1 MTTTQDAAALAA
13 KAAIRRPW
21 DVAVRILRILG
32 LLAKRAL
39 LDDVTTMA
47 AALSYK
53 TLLGLI
59 PILVVVTLV
68 AKTLMGASF
77 LPTING
83 LIHSMGL
90 DEMSIVPASGPA
102 PAAGAA
108 DAAATG
114 GTAAHASGPGA
125 VQLGTWVESLVQE
138 ASSIDLA
145 TLGWVGVMVT
155 IISAVWLMFSIELS
169 FNRIYRAHRGRSIMR
184 RLVLYWFVLTAAPL
198 LVAAIPLLSSILND
212 ASHLP
217 GIGWLASLAQTLW
230 GVFVLWVLL
239 FLVYMIVPA
248 AKVRASSALLG
259 SFLAAASIIALRGVL
274 AAYFEHAFAM
284 SKLYGSLG
292 LVPVFMFWLYVVW
305 VAVLGGLEISSI
317 AQSVGIRG
325 LAAGDAM
332 DDARFSD
339 PLTLVAVMECACR
352 EWAAGRPVTAATTS
366 VALSIDDR
374 LAHELLEELVRAR
387 LLAHAEDGRF
397 VPTRPPESI
406 GADEVLAAA
415 RRTSAGE
422 QAVPASAL
430 ATRLRSAVDSAARDV
445 PVVSGGA
452 QGTGR

>member
-1 MTTTQDAAALAA
+1 MTTDHVSAAHGA

-21 DVAVRILRILG
+21 DVTVRILRILW

-47 AALSYK
+47 ASLSYK

-83 LIHSMGL
+83 LIQSMGL
-90 DEMSIVPASGPA
+90 DEMSIVPAGGPA

-108 DAAATG
+108 APG
-114 GTAAHASGPGA
+114 GA
-125 VQLGTWVESLVQE
+125 VGITTGTGAVKLGTWVESLVQE

-155 IISAVWLMFSIELS
+155 ILSAVWLMFSIELS
-169 FNRIYRAHRGRSIMR
+169 FNRIYRAHRGRSVMR
-184 RLVLYWFVLTAAPL
+184 RLVLYWFVLTATPL
-198 LVAAIPLLSSILND
+198 LVAAIPLLSSILDD
-212 ASHLP
+212 ASHVR
-217 GIGWLASLAQTLW
+217 GIGWLASIAQTLW

-239 FLVYMIVPA
+239 FLVYMVVPA
-248 AKVRASSALLG
+248 AKVRASSAMLG
-259 SFLAAASIIALRGVL
+259 SFLAAAAIIALRGVL

-325 LAAGDAM
+325 LAAGDAV

-339 PLTLVAVMECACR
+339 PLTLVAVMESACR
-352 EWAAGRPVTAATTS
+352 EWAAGRSVTAATTS

-374 LAHELLEELVRAR
+374 LAHELLEELVCAR
-387 LLAHAEDGRF
+387 LLAHADSGRF

-406 GADEVLAAA
+406 GIDEVLAAA
-415 RRTSAGE
+415 RRSSAGE
-422 QAVPASAL
+422 HAVPASAL
-430 ATRLRSAVDSAARDV
+430 ATRLRAPVDAAARDL
-445 PVVSGGA
+445 PVVSAGA
-452 QGTGR
+452 EGTVR

>member
-1 MTTTQDAAALAA
+1 MTTDHVAAAHGA
-13 KAAIRRPW
+13 KAAILRPW
-21 DVAVRILRILG
+21 DVTVRILRILW
-32 LLAKRAL
+32 LLAKRAM

-108 DAAATG
+108 PAAP
-114 GTAAHASGPGA
+114 GTAAGPGA

-155 IISAVWLMFSIELS
+155 ILSAVWLMFSIELS
-169 FNRIYRAHRGRSIMR
+169 FNRIYRAHRGRSVMR

-198 LVAAIPLLSSILND
+198 LVAAIPLLSSILED
-212 ASHLP
+212 ASHVP

-259 SFLAAASIIALRGVL
+259 SFLAAAAIIALRGVL

-305 VAVLGGLEISSI
+305 VAVLAGLEISSI

-325 LAAGDAM
+325 LAAGDAV

-339 PLTLVAVMECACR
+339 PLTLVAVMESACR
-352 EWAAGRPVTAATTS
+352 EWAEGRPVTAATTS

-374 LAHELLEELVRAR
+374 LAHELLEELVRAK

-415 RRTSAGE
+415 RRSSAGE
-422 QAVPASAL
+422 QAVPASGL
-430 ATRLRSAVDSAARDV
+430 ATRLRAAVDAAARDV
-445 PVVSGGA
+445 PLVARGPAGA
-452 QGTGR
+452 SR

>member
-1 MTTTQDAAALAA
+1 MTTDHVSAAHGA

-21 DVAVRILRILG
+21 DVTVRILRILW

-83 LIHSMGL
+83 LIQSMGL
-90 DEMSIVPASGPA
+90 DEMSIVPAAGPA
-102 PAAGAA
+102 PATGAA
-108 DAAATG
+108 GGAATANG
-114 GTAAHASGPGA
+114 SNA

-155 IISAVWLMFSIELS
+155 ILSAVWLMFSIELS
-169 FNRIYRAHRGRSIMR
+169 FNRIYRAHRGRSVMR
-184 RLVLYWFVLTAAPL
+184 RLVLYWFVLTATPL

-212 ASHLP
+212 ASHVP
-217 GIGWLASLAQTLW
+217 GIGWLASIAQTLW

-248 AKVRASSALLG
+248 AKVRASSAMLG
-259 SFLAAASIIALRGVL
+259 SFLAAAAIIALRGVL

-325 LAAGDAM
+325 LAAGDAV

-339 PLTLVAVMECACR
+339 PLTLVAVMESACR

-374 LAHELLEELVRAR
+374 LAHELLEELVRAK
-387 LLAHAEDGRF
+387 LLAHAESGRF
-397 VPTRPPESI
+397 VPARPPESI
-406 GADEVLAAA
+406 GTDEVLAAA
-415 RRTSAGE
+415 RRSSAGE
-422 QAVPASAL
+422 HAVPASGL
-430 ATRLRSAVDSAARDV
+430 ATRLRAAVDAAAHGV
-445 PVVSGGA
+445 PVASAGA
-452 QGTGR
+452 QGTAR